1 MKKGIKLLAATVM
14 GMAVVACSSAEKMAE
29 QRVEVMHG
37 KKQLPDREKAAPLR
51 DLS

>member
-1 MKKGIKLLAATVM
+1 MAAVYQVKS
-14 GMAVVACSSAEKMAE
+14 GAAEKMAE

-51 DLS
+51 DLPRSDTI